1 MELLHNNRCSK
12 SRCALELIKDATD
25 GLTVRNYLD
34 EPLDKKEIVDVL
46 KKLNLPAGAIIR
58 KGEKEFK
65 DNFKGKELSEE
76 QWIDALVAYPK
87 LMERP
92 IFINGNRAVIGRP
105 PERIFEIL

>member
-12 SRCALELIKDATD
+12 SRCALELIKDVKD
-25 GLTVRNYLD
+25 DLKVRKYLED
-34 EPLDKKEIVDVL
+34 PLSKKEIQALLVKL
-46 KKLNLPAGAIIR
+46 KLSAQDIIR

-65 DNFKGKELSEE
+65 DNFKGKNLTEE
-76 QWIDALVAYPK
+76 EWIDAIVEHPK

-105 PERIFEIL
+105 PERVFEIL